1 MSIRLLMSVLIA
13 GVHFPVDGATLS
25 LDPGLE
31 ATLVGQGKAEW
42 IARPVIQ
49 TNLVE
54 HAAEHRNMG
63 NPLWKCGVP
72 FILFAGDGGSNG
84 LIFNGTGSGAFTL
97 SSAVMA
103 NFIPPKF
110 YAYLPADQ
118 AYSGSAAG
126 WYYGT
131 MSTVTAGVLYANTY
145 DPTTGV
151 PPAVPTSLTAL
162 PVTKLTRLTQTTNE
176 ITALQVQ
183 VSPIGDAGLITETIK
198 AVGTATAG
206 TKTFQCRIG
215 SASVYSFSWTAT
227 SVVIEGMFSVQNSGS
242 ETEQIVT
249 RGGSFIGQTGI
260 TTLGGNEFKS
270 VDLSSPFLFKNTM
283 QIAANT
289 ESFALWFKSVNVT

>member
-131 MSTVTAGVLYANTY
+131 MSTVTAGVLYANMY

-198 AVGTATAG
+198 AVGTPTAG

-215 SASVYSFSWTAT
+215 SASVYSFGWTAS

-249 RGGSFIGQTGI
+249 RGGALIGQTGI

>member
-131 MSTVTAGVLYANTY
+131 MSTVTAGVLYANMY

-215 SASVYSFSWTAT
+215 SASVYSFSWTAS

>member
-131 MSTVTAGVLYANTY
+131 MSTVTAGVLYANMY

-215 SASVYSFSWTAT
+215 SASVYSFGWTAS
-227 SVVIEGMFSVQNSGS
+227 SVVIEGLFSVQNSGS

-289 ESFALWFKSVNVT
+289 ESFALWLKSVNVT

>member
-131 MSTVTAGVLYANTY
+131 MSTVTAGVLYANMY

-215 SASVYSFSWTAT
+215 SASVYSFSWTAS

-249 RGGSFIGQTGI
+249 RVGSFIGQTGI

>member
-25 LDPGLE
+25 LDTGLE

-131 MSTVTAGVLYANTY
+131 MSTVTAGVLYANMY

-198 AVGTATAG
+198 SVGTTTAG

-215 SASVYSFSWTAT
+215 SASVYSFSWTAS

-249 RGGSFIGQTGI
+249 RGGAFIGQTGI

>member
-97 SSAVMA
+97 SSAVIA

-131 MSTVTAGVLYANTY
+131 MSTVTAGVLYANMY

-215 SASVYSFSWTAT
+215 SASVYSFGWAAS

-249 RGGSFIGQTGI
+249 RGGSFIGQTGF

>member
-103 NFIPPKF
+103 SFIPPKF

-131 MSTVTAGVLYANTY
+131 MSTVTAGVLYANMY

-198 AVGTATAG
+198 AVGTPTAG

-215 SASVYSFSWTAT
+215 SASVYSFGWTAS

-249 RGGSFIGQTGI
+249 RGGALIGQTGI

>member
-1 MSIRLLMSVLIA
+1 MA
-13 GVHFPVDGATLS
+13 
-25 LDPGLE
+25 
-31 ATLVGQGKAEW
+31 LVRGTPQL
-42 IARPVIQ
+42 
-49 TNLVE
+49 LVE
-54 HAAEHRNMG
+54 TDADGGLGFESRDGRAVTVVTRDNHAAEHAAIG
-63 NPLWKCGVP
+63 NPGWKCGLP
-72 FILFAGDGGSNG
+72 FIIFAGDGGSNG
-84 LIFNGTGSGAFTL
+84 LIFSGSGSGAFSL
-97 SSAVMA
+97 SAQVMA
-103 NFIPPKF
+103 NFIPPRF

-118 AYSGSAAG
+118 AYPGSAAG

-131 MSTVTAGVLYANTY
+131 MSTTTAGVLYADVY

-151 PPAVPTSLTAL
+151 VPTVPPSPTTL

-198 AVGTATAG
+198 SVGTTTAG

-215 SASVYSFSWTAT
+215 SASVYSFSWTAS

-249 RGGSFIGQTGI
+249 RGGSFIGQTGV

>member
-215 SASVYSFSWTAT
+215 SASVYSFSWTAS

-249 RGGSFIGQTGI
+249 RGGSFIGQTGV

-270 VDLSSPFLFKNTM
+270 VDLSYPFLFKNTM

>member
-1 MSIRLLMSVLIA
+1 MA
-13 GVHFPVDGATLS
+13 
-25 LDPGLE
+25 
-31 ATLVGQGKAEW
+31 LVRGTPQL
-42 IARPVIQ
+42 
-49 TNLVE
+49 LVE
-54 HAAEHRNMG
+54 TDADGGLGFESRDGRTVRVVTQDNHAAEHAAMG

-84 LIFNGTGSGAFTL
+84 LIFNGAASGAFTL
-97 SSAVMA
+97 SAAVMA

-131 MSTVTAGVLYANTY
+131 MSTVTAGVLYANMY

-151 PPAVPTSLTAL
+151 PPTVPTSLTTL
-162 PVTKLTRLTQTTNE
+162 PVTKLTRLTQTTSE

-215 SASVYSFSWTAT
+215 SASVYSFGWTAS
-227 SVVIEGMFSVQNSGS
+227 SVVIEGLFSVQNSGS

-289 ESFALWFKSVNVT
+289 ESFALWFRSVNVT

>member
-25 LDPGLE
+25 LDTGLE

-63 NPLWKCGVP
+63 NPLWKCGAP

-131 MSTVTAGVLYANTY
+131 MSTVTAGVLYANMY

-198 AVGTATAG
+198 AVGTTTAG

-215 SASVYSFSWTAT
+215 SASVYSFGWTAS

-249 RGGSFIGQTGI
+249 RGGAFIGQTGV

-289 ESFALWFKSVNVT
+289 ESFALWFKSVIVT

>member
-215 SASVYSFSWTAT
+215 SASVYSFSWTAS

-270 VDLSSPFLFKNTM
+270 VDLSSPFLLKNTM

>member
-1 MSIRLLMSVLIA
+1 MA
-13 GVHFPVDGATLS
+13 
-25 LDPGLE
+25 
-31 ATLVGQGKAEW
+31 LVRGTPQL
-42 IARPVIQ
+42 
-49 TNLVE
+49 LVE
-54 HAAEHRNMG
+54 TDADGGLGFESRDGRTVRVVTQDNHAAEHAAMG
-63 NPLWKCGVP
+63 NPLWKCGIP

-103 NFIPPKF
+103 SFIPPKF

-131 MSTVTAGVLYANTY
+131 MSTVTAGVLYANMY

-206 TKTFQCRIG
+206 AKTFQCRIG

-249 RGGSFIGQTGI
+249 RGGSFIGQTAI

>member
-103 NFIPPKF
+103 SFIPPKF

-131 MSTVTAGVLYANTY
+131 MSTVTAGVLYANMY

-215 SASVYSFSWTAT
+215 SASVYSFSWTAS

>member
-198 AVGTATAG
+198 AVGTTTAG

-215 SASVYSFSWTAT
+215 SASVYSFGWAAS

-249 RGGSFIGQTGI
+249 RGGSFIGQTGF

>member
-1 MSIRLLMSVLIA
+1 
-13 GVHFPVDGATLS
+13 
-25 LDPGLE
+25 
-31 ATLVGQGKAEW
+31 
-42 IARPVIQ
+42 
-49 TNLVE
+49 
-54 HAAEHRNMG
+54 MG

-84 LIFNGTGSGAFTL
+84 LIFNGAASGAFTL
-97 SSAVMA
+97 SAAVMA

-131 MSTVTAGVLYANTY
+131 MSTVTAGVLYANMY

-151 PPAVPTSLTAL
+151 PPTVPTSLTTL
-162 PVTKLTRLTQTTNE
+162 PVTKLTRLTQTTSE

-215 SASVYSFSWTAT
+215 SASVYSFGWTAS
-227 SVVIEGMFSVQNSGS
+227 SVVIEGLFSVQNSGS

-289 ESFALWFKSVNVT
+289 ESFALWFRSVNVT

>member
-103 NFIPPKF
+103 SFIPPKF

-131 MSTVTAGVLYANTY
+131 MSTVTAGVLYANMY

-198 AVGTATAG
+198 AVGTPTAG

-215 SASVYSFSWTAT
+215 SASVYSFGWTAS

-249 RGGSFIGQTGI
+249 RGGALIGQTGI

-289 ESFALWFKSVNVT
+289 ESFALWFKSVNVN